1 MNKAKGKYA
10 KGTQKVRDIPGAMRR
25 EEARRVRSPMID
37 EAHRT
42 RKCDTCRAKGK
53 EGVEITPSKDDA
65 DLCRE
70 CRQSK
75 TGQNKESC
83 CGECG
88 AYEKGMQ
95 GEKCKYC

>member
-1 MNKAKGKYA
+1 
-10 KGTQKVRDIPGAMRR
+10 
-25 EEARRVRSPMID
+25 MID

-53 EGVEITPSKDDA
+53 EGVEITPSKGDA
-65 DLCRE
+65 DLRRE

-83 CGECG
+83 CGECE
-88 AYEKGMQ
+88 AYKKGMQ
-95 GEKCKYC
+95 GGEMQILLGKLAGEENIRQMRQEHMWKM